1 MREPLPDDGTVGYRE
16 SYGPMGSLK
25 DPFIGWVMSGANE
38 GAAHAAL
45 PAMTMRGGRRE
56 KGEQRTGSS
65 TQPLVSIVTVV
76 YNGAAT
82 LERTIQ
88 SVLAQGYPNIE
99 YILVDGGSSDGTL
112 DLLRK
117 YEDRLDL
124 WVSER
129 DKGIYDA
136 MNKGVALCTG
146 EWVALINADDW
157 YEPGTVERVIAA
169 AKDRSDI
176 NIVHGDIWIHYP
188 NGYKKLK
195 RAKRNGFLLKYWE
208 MVLNHPSFFVRRS
221 YYQGRPFDAT
231 LRVSGDHK
239 WTLAAWMHSRAQFL
253 YLPEPLANFTAG
265 GASMSIPLKRVLSE
279 GKRVS
284 HDLGL
289 GVWGTFVG
297 HVVRITLHIPQY
309 LKLQFNQHVSPLMQ
323 RNT

>member
-1 MREPLPDDGTVGYRE
+1 MPDT
-16 SYGPMGSLK
+16 LK
-25 DPFIGWVMSGANE
+25 
-38 GAAHAAL
+38 
-45 PAMTMRGGRRE
+45 GGRRE
-56 KGEQRTGSS
+56 RGEQRSS
-65 TQPLVSIVTVV
+65 SPFEPLVSIVTVV

-82 LERTIQ
+82 LERTMQ
-88 SVLAQGYPNIE
+88 SVFAQPYPNIE
-99 YILVDGGSSDGTL
+99 YIIVDGGSSDGTL

-157 YEPGTVERVIAA
+157 YEPDTAARVVEA
-169 AKDRSDI
+169 AKKRPEI

-188 NGYKKLK
+188 NGHKKLK
-195 RAKRNGFLLKYWE
+195 RAKQNGFLLKYWE

-221 YYQGRPFDAT
+221 YYQGRPFDST

-239 WTLAAWMHSRAQFL
+239 WTLAAWLHAKEQFL
-253 YLPEPLANFTAG
+253 YLPEALANFTAG
-265 GASMSIPLKRVLSE
+265 GASMTIPLKRVLSE

-289 GVWGTFVG
+289 GAFGTFVG
-297 HVVRITLHIPQY
+297 QLTRTALYVPQF
-309 LKLQFNQHVSPLMQ
+309 LKLQFNQYVSPLLTK
-323 RNT
+323 RT

>member
-1 MREPLPDDGTVGYRE
+1 M
-16 SYGPMGSLK
+16 
-25 DPFIGWVMSGANE
+25 
-38 GAAHAAL
+38 
-45 PAMTMRGGRRE
+45 
-56 KGEQRTGSS
+56 
-65 TQPLVSIVTVV
+65 SIVTVV

-99 YILVDGGSSDGTL
+99 YIVVDGGSSDGTL
-112 DLLRK
+112 DLLRR

-124 WVSER
+124 WLSER

-157 YEPGTVERVIAA
+157 YEPDTVARAVAA
-169 AKDRSDI
+169 AKGRADI

-188 NGYKKLK
+188 NGHKKLK

-239 WTLAAWMHSRAQFL
+239 WTLAAWMHSKAQFL

-289 GVWGTFVG
+289 GAWGTFVG
-297 HVVRITLHIPQY
+297 HVVRIGLHIPQD
-309 LKLQFNQHVSPLMQ
+309 LNLQFNQHVSPLVQ
-323 RNT
+323 GKSN